1 MKRPMTPSVTAFMT
15 GCTNRRTARLPARI
29 DSATRFLTEVFKAG
43 RANTPRTTAD
53 SVLGGSRLRHC
64 CGCGR
69 DFHTEFSMRSGH
81 GAVVGDFPS
90 DESSATPLTARD
102 EGRHMGKESDRF

>member
-1 MKRPMTPSVTAFMT
+1 
-15 GCTNRRTARLPARI
+15 
-29 DSATRFLTEVFKAG
+29 
-43 RANTPRTTAD
+43 
-53 SVLGGSRLRHC
+53 
-64 CGCGR
+64 
-69 DFHTEFSMRSGH
+69 MRSGH